1 MNRRTFSLETHRRC
15 STTTKPPLSLLIK
28 LAVGGSHFYLV
39 KSKPCGVPVFLELR
53 AALLTLTPRRRWAPW
68 PGDDDTAAWSRHPQH
83 TLAAATSISNSSGRM
98 HGGLK
103 GHRRKNAHAAVFYS
117 FFIQLLQWMQLL
129 FFSFFL
135 DLLNWKLAVEDIASV
150 IISEWRRRFLW
161 TKQYIKVMHHRWI
174 NSCQWTLHNK

>member
-15 STTTKPPLSLLIK
+15 ATTTKPPLSLLIK
-28 LAVGGSHFYLV
+28 RAVRGSHFSLG
-39 KSKPCGVPVFLELR
+39 KSKPRGAPVFLELR
-53 AALLTLTPRRRWAPW
+53 AALLTPRRRWAPW

-117 FFIQLLQWMQLL
+117 FFIQLLQWMQLF
-129 FFSFFL
+129 FFSFFFL